1 MSEFIGSLLTFTT
14 TQECSANWYRSVV
27 FFLKENRKM
36 ASEVIVE
43 TTIKGDG
50 EGQLF
55 LSVVADE
62 VIDQFALTVAD
73 YDLSTPEG
81 YENHKSAI
89 KWCTTMRGKVG
100 DLKKV
105 LNEEALAHQR
115 KVNKEESRL
124 IARLTEIE
132 TPLRKKKA
140 DFDNAAELKKKE
152 MEAQRE
158 AMIKD
163 RQDYFLS
170 ETGQRLAYEHAETWT
185 QQQYES
191 ALQDGR
197 EAKKRAQEE
206 KDRLAKEEEDRKA
219 KLRIAEEQVEKE
231 RKELKR
237 QQDELQAARDAL
249 AKQQR
254 EQEEREQA
262 ARDALAK
269 QQRDQEEREQAA
281 RDALAKQQRD
291 QEEREQAARD
301 ALDKQKRDQAKPN
314 PFHDAHM
321 TFLPRRLTKTLLP
334 QRQVAAPEN
343 EPEEREQ
350 ASKDAPENK
359 PVETPL
365 GQLDDQPRLFPA
377 SRPIGTVYDPTLV
390 NHELTSEQAAARD
403 KAEEGFR
410 ELLLEYEA
418 ERADRNEKLVL
429 LRPYASKIQHCLRIL
444 GEQVRILEDLL
455 VDENQVLEEYLD
467 GAGEI
472 KIAVD
477 DLQEDMNDLL
487 DELASCPDAK

>member
-1 MSEFIGSLLTFTT
+1 MG
-14 TQECSANWYRSVV
+14 
-27 FFLKENRKM
+27 
-36 ASEVIVE
+36 SEVIVE
-43 TTIKGDG
+43 TTIEGDG
-50 EGQLF
+50 DSEGQLF
-55 LSVVADE
+55 RSVVADE

-81 YENHKSAI
+81 YEGITSAI
-89 KWCTTMRGKVG
+89 KWLTTMRGKVR
-100 DLKKV
+100 DKKKV
-105 LNEEALAHQR
+105 LNEKALAHQR
-115 KVNKEESRL
+115 MVNKEESRL
-124 IARLTEIE
+124 IDRLTEVE

-163 RQDYFLS
+163 RQDYFFA
-170 ETGQRLAYEHAETWT
+170 ETGQRLQYEHAETWT

-219 KLRIAEEQVEKE
+219 KLAKEEADRKEKLRIAEEEVEKK

-237 QQDELQAARDAL
+237 QQDELQAGRDAL

-262 ARDALAK
+262 AKDALAK
-269 QQRDQEEREQAA
+269 QQQEP
-281 RDALAKQQRD
+281 
-291 QEEREQAARD
+291 
-301 ALDKQKRDQAKPN
+301 AKPK

-321 TFLPRRLTKTLLP
+321 SFLPRRLTKTLLP

-390 NHELTSEQAAARD
+390 NHELTSEQAED
-403 KAEEGFR
+403 
-410 ELLLEYEA
+410 EA

-429 LRPYASKIQHCLRIL
+429 LRPNASKIQLCLRIL

-455 VDENQVLEEYLD
+455 DDENEVLEEYLD

-472 KIAVD
+472 KIAVG

>member
-1 MSEFIGSLLTFTT
+1 
-14 TQECSANWYRSVV
+14 V

-36 ASEVIVE
+36 GSEVIVE
-43 TTIKGDG
+43 TTIEGDG

-55 LSVVADE
+55 RSVVADE
-62 VIDQFALTVAD
+62 VIDEFALTVAD
-73 YDLSTPEG
+73 YDLNTPEG
-81 YENHKSAI
+81 YEGNKSAI
-89 KWCTTMRGKVG
+89 KWLTTMRGKVG
-100 DLKKV
+100 ELKKV
-105 LNEEALAHQR
+105 LNEKALAHQR

-124 IARLTEIE
+124 IDRLTAIE

-163 RQDYFLS
+163 RKEYFFS

-197 EAKKRAQEE
+197 ESKKRAQEE
-206 KDRLAKEEEDRKA
+206 KDRLAKEEADRKE
-219 KLRIAEEQVEKE
+219 KLRLAEEQIETE

-262 ARDALAK
+262 AKDALAK
-269 QQRDQEEREQAA
+269 QQREQEEREQAA
-281 RDALAKQQRD
+281 KDALAKQQRE
-291 QEEREQAARD
+291 QEEREQAAKD
-301 ALDKQKRDQAKPN
+301 ALAKQ
-314 PFHDAHM
+314 
-321 TFLPRRLTKTLLP
+321 
-334 QRQVAAPEN
+334 QREQ
-343 EPEEREQ
+343 EEREQ
-350 ASKDAPENK
+350 VSKDAPENE

-410 ELLLEYEA
+410 ELLLEDEA
-418 ERADRNEKLVL
+418 ERADRNEKLVM
-429 LRPYASKIQHCLRIL
+429 LRPNASKIQLCLRIL

-455 VDENQVLEEYLD
+455 DDENEVLEEYLD

-477 DLQEDMNDLL
+477 DLQENMNDLL

>member
-1 MSEFIGSLLTFTT
+1 
-14 TQECSANWYRSVV
+14 VV

-36 ASEVIVE
+36 GSEVIVE
-43 TTIKGDG
+43 TTIEGDG

-55 LSVVADE
+55 RSVVADE
-62 VIDQFALTVAD
+62 VIDEFALTVAD
-73 YDLSTPEG
+73 YDLNTPEG
-81 YENHKSAI
+81 YEGNKSAI
-89 KWCTTMRGKVG
+89 KWLTTMRGKVG
-100 DLKKV
+100 ELKKV
-105 LNEEALAHQR
+105 LNEKALAHQR

-124 IARLTEIE
+124 IDRLTAIE

-163 RQDYFLS
+163 RKEYFFS

-197 EAKKRAQEE
+197 ESKKRAQEE
-206 KDRLAKEEEDRKA
+206 KDRLAKEEADRKE
-219 KLRIAEEQVEKE
+219 KLRLAEEQIETE

-262 ARDALAK
+262 AKDALAK
-269 QQRDQEEREQAA
+269 QQREQEEREQ
-281 RDALAKQQRD
+281 
-291 QEEREQAARD
+291 
-301 ALDKQKRDQAKPN
+301 
-314 PFHDAHM
+314 
-321 TFLPRRLTKTLLP
+321 
-334 QRQVAAPEN
+334 V
-343 EPEEREQ
+343 
-350 ASKDAPENK
+350 SKDAPENE

-410 ELLLEYEA
+410 ELLLEDEA
-418 ERADRNEKLVL
+418 ERADRNEKLVM
-429 LRPYASKIQHCLRIL
+429 LRPNASKIQLCLRIL

-455 VDENQVLEEYLD
+455 DDENEVLEEYLD

-477 DLQEDMNDLL
+477 DLQENMNDLL

>member
-14 TQECSANWYRSVV
+14 THECSTNWYRSVV
-27 FFLKENRKM
+27 FFLKGNRKM
-36 ASEVIVE
+36 GSEVIVE
-43 TTIKGDG
+43 TIKSDG

-163 RQDYFLS
+163 RQDYFFS

-197 EAKKRAQEE
+197 ESKKRAQEE
-206 KDRLAKEEEDRKA
+206 KDRLAKEEADRKE

-237 QQDELQAARDAL
+237 QQDELQAGRDAL

-262 ARDALAK
+262 AKDALAK
-269 QQRDQEEREQAA
+269 QQREQEEREQAA
-281 RDALAKQQRD
+281 AAKDALAKQQK
-291 QEEREQAARD
+291 QAMP
-301 ALDKQKRDQAKPN
+301 K

-321 TFLPRRLTKTLLP
+321 SFLPRKLTNTLLP

-410 ELLLEYEA
+410 ELLLEDEA

-455 VDENQVLEEYLD
+455 DDENQVLEEYLD

>member
-1 MSEFIGSLLTFTT
+1 M
-14 TQECSANWYRSVV
+14 
-27 FFLKENRKM
+27 K
-36 ASEVIVE
+36 SEVIVE
-43 TTIKGDG
+43 TTIEGDG

-55 LSVVADE
+55 RSVVADE
-62 VIDQFALTVAD
+62 VIDEFALTVAD
-73 YDLSTPEG
+73 YDLNTPEG
-81 YENHKSAI
+81 YEGNKSAI
-89 KWCTTMRGKVG
+89 KWLTTMRGKVG
-100 DLKKV
+100 ELKKV
-105 LNEEALAHQR
+105 LNEKALAHQR
-115 KVNKEESRL
+115 MVNKEESRL
-124 IARLTEIE
+124 IDRLTEVE

-163 RQDYFLS
+163 RQDYFFS

-206 KDRLAKEEEDRKA
+206 KDRLAKEEEDRKVKLA
-219 KLRIAEEQVEKE
+219 KEEADRKEKIRIAEEQIETE
-231 RKELKR
+231 RKALKR
-237 QQDELQAARDAL
+237 QQDELKAGRDAL
-249 AKQQR
+249 ARQQR

-262 ARDALAK
+262 A
-269 QQRDQEEREQAA
+269 
-281 RDALAKQQRD
+281 
-291 QEEREQAARD
+291 
-301 ALDKQKRDQAKPN
+301 
-314 PFHDAHM
+314 
-321 TFLPRRLTKTLLP
+321 
-334 QRQVAAPEN
+334 
-343 EPEEREQ
+343 
-350 ASKDAPENK
+350 KDAPENK

-403 KAEEGFR
+403 NAEEGFR
-410 ELLLEYEA
+410 ELLLEDEA

-429 LRPYASKIQHCLRIL
+429 LRPNASKIQLCLRIL

-455 VDENQVLEEYLD
+455 DDENEVLEEYLD

-472 KIAVD
+472 KIAVG
-477 DLQEDMNDLL
+477 DLQENMNDLL

>member
-1 MSEFIGSLLTFTT
+1 MG
-14 TQECSANWYRSVV
+14 
-27 FFLKENRKM
+27 
-36 ASEVIVE
+36 SEVIVE
-43 TTIKGDG
+43 TTSEGDG

-55 LSVVADE
+55 RSVVADE

-81 YENHKSAI
+81 YEGITSAI
-89 KWCTTMRGKVG
+89 KWLTTMRGKVR
-100 DLKKV
+100 DKKKV
-105 LNEEALAHQR
+105 LNEKALAHQR
-115 KVNKEESRL
+115 MVNKEESRL
-124 IARLTEIE
+124 IDRLTEVE

-163 RQDYFLS
+163 RQDYFFS
-170 ETGQRLAYEHAETWT
+170 ETGQRLQYEHAETWT

-197 EAKKRAQEE
+197 ESKKRAQEE
-206 KDRLAKEEEDRKA
+206 KDRLAKEEADRKE

-237 QQDELQAARDAL
+237 QQDELQAGRDAL

-262 ARDALAK
+262 TRDALAK
-269 QQRDQEEREQAA
+269 QQREQEEREQAT
-281 RDALAKQQRD
+281 RDALAKQQ
-291 QEEREQAARD
+291 EP
-301 ALDKQKRDQAKPN
+301 AKPK
-314 PFHDAHM
+314 PFHDANM
-321 TFLPRRLTKTLLP
+321 SFLPRRLTKTLLP

-359 PVETPL
+359 PVETPS

-377 SRPIGTVYDPTLV
+377 SRPIGTVYDPTL
-390 NHELTSEQAAARD
+390 ARD

-410 ELLLEYEA
+410 ELLLEDE
-418 ERADRNEKLVL
+418 NEKLVL
-429 LRPYASKIQHCLRIL
+429 LRPNASKIQLCLRIL
-444 GEQVRILEDLL
+444 GEQVRILEELL
-455 VDENQVLEEYLD
+455 DDENEVLEK
-467 GAGEI
+467 I
-472 KIAVD
+472 KIAVE

>member
-1 MSEFIGSLLTFTT
+1 
-14 TQECSANWYRSVV
+14 VV

-36 ASEVIVE
+36 KSEVIVE
-43 TTIKGDG
+43 TTIEGDG

-55 LSVVADE
+55 RSVVADE
-62 VIDQFALTVAD
+62 VIDEFALTVAD
-73 YDLSTPEG
+73 YDLNTPEG
-81 YENHKSAI
+81 YEGNKSAI
-89 KWCTTMRGKVG
+89 KWLTTMRGKVG
-100 DLKKV
+100 ELKKV
-105 LNEEALAHQR
+105 LNEKALAHQR
-115 KVNKEESRL
+115 MVNKEESRL
-124 IARLTEIE
+124 IDRLTEVE

-163 RQDYFLS
+163 RQDYFFS

-206 KDRLAKEEEDRKA
+206 KDRLAKEEEDRKVKLA
-219 KLRIAEEQVEKE
+219 KEEADRKEKIRIAEEQIETE
-231 RKELKR
+231 RKALKR
-237 QQDELQAARDAL
+237 QQDELKAGRDAL
-249 AKQQR
+249 ARQQR

-262 ARDALAK
+262 A
-269 QQRDQEEREQAA
+269 
-281 RDALAKQQRD
+281 
-291 QEEREQAARD
+291 
-301 ALDKQKRDQAKPN
+301 
-314 PFHDAHM
+314 
-321 TFLPRRLTKTLLP
+321 
-334 QRQVAAPEN
+334 
-343 EPEEREQ
+343 
-350 ASKDAPENK
+350 KDAPENK

-403 KAEEGFR
+403 NAEEGFR
-410 ELLLEYEA
+410 ELLLEDEA

-429 LRPYASKIQHCLRIL
+429 LRPNASKIQLCLRIL

-455 VDENQVLEEYLD
+455 DDENEVLEEYLD

-472 KIAVD
+472 KIAVG
-477 DLQEDMNDLL
+477 DLQENMNDLL

>member
-14 TQECSANWYRSVV
+14 TQECSVNWLRSVV

-62 VIDQFALTVAD
+62 VIDQFASTVAD

-163 RQDYFLS
+163 RQDYFFS

-197 EAKKRAQEE
+197 ESKKRAQEE
-206 KDRLAKEEEDRKA
+206 KDRLAKEEADRKE

-269 QQRDQEEREQAA
+269 QQREQEEREQAA
-281 RDALAKQQRD
+281 KDALAKQQ
-291 QEEREQAARD
+291 E
-301 ALDKQKRDQAKPN
+301 QAKPK

-321 TFLPRRLTKTLLP
+321 SFLPRKLTKTLLP

-343 EPEEREQ
+343 T
-350 ASKDAPENK
+350 

-410 ELLLEYEA
+410 ELLLEDEA

-455 VDENQVLEEYLD
+455 DDENKVLEEYLD

>member
-1 MSEFIGSLLTFTT
+1 
-14 TQECSANWYRSVV
+14 
-27 FFLKENRKM
+27 
-36 ASEVIVE
+36 
-43 TTIKGDG
+43 
-50 EGQLF
+50 
-55 LSVVADE
+55 
-62 VIDQFALTVAD
+62 
-73 YDLSTPEG
+73 
-81 YENHKSAI
+81 
-89 KWCTTMRGKVG
+89 
-100 DLKKV
+100 V

>member
-14 TQECSANWYRSVV
+14 TQECSVNWYRSVV

-163 RQDYFLS
+163 RQDYFFS

-197 EAKKRAQEE
+197 ESKKRAQEE
-206 KDRLAKEEEDRKA
+206 KDRLAKEEADRKE

-269 QQRDQEEREQAA
+269 QQREQ
-281 RDALAKQQRD
+281 
-291 QEEREQAARD
+291 
-301 ALDKQKRDQAKPN
+301 
-314 PFHDAHM
+314 
-321 TFLPRRLTKTLLP
+321 
-334 QRQVAAPEN
+334 
-343 EPEEREQ
+343 EEREQ

-365 GQLDDQPRLFPA
+365 GQLDDQPRLFPG

-410 ELLLEYEA
+410 ELLLEDEA

-444 GEQVRILEDLL
+444 GEQVRILEELL
-455 VDENQVLEEYLD
+455 DDENQVLEEYLD

-477 DLQEDMNDLL
+477 DLLEDMNDLL

>member
-1 MSEFIGSLLTFTT
+1 
-14 TQECSANWYRSVV
+14 
-27 FFLKENRKM
+27 M

-163 RQDYFLS
+163 RQDYFFS

-197 EAKKRAQEE
+197 ESKKRAQEE
-206 KDRLAKEEEDRKA
+206 KDRLAKEEADRKE
-219 KLRIAEEQVEKE
+219 KLRLAEEQIETE

-237 QQDELQAARDAL
+237 QQDELQAAKDVLAKQQREQEEREQAAKDALAKQQREQEEREQAAKDAL

-269 QQRDQEEREQAA
+269 QQREQEEREQAA
-281 RDALAKQQRD
+281 RDTLAKQQK
-291 QEEREQAARD
+291 QAMP
-301 ALDKQKRDQAKPN
+301 K

-321 TFLPRRLTKTLLP
+321 NFLPRRLTKTLLP
-334 QRQVAAPEN
+334 QRQVA
-343 EPEEREQ
+343 
-350 ASKDAPENK
+350 APENK

-410 ELLLEYEA
+410 ELLLEDEA

-455 VDENQVLEEYLD
+455 DDENEVLEEYLD

-477 DLQEDMNDLL
+477 DLQENMNDLL

>member
-1 MSEFIGSLLTFTT
+1 MDFRMSEFIGSLLTFTT
-14 TQECSANWYRSVV
+14 THECSANWYRSVV

-36 ASEVIVE
+36 GSEVIVE
-43 TTIKGDG
+43 TTIEGDG

-55 LSVVADE
+55 RSVVADE
-62 VIDQFALTVAD
+62 VIDEFALTVAD
-73 YDLSTPEG
+73 YDLNTPEG
-81 YENHKSAI
+81 YEGNKSAI
-89 KWCTTMRGKVG
+89 KWLTTMRGKVG
-100 DLKKV
+100 ELKKV
-105 LNEEALAHQR
+105 LNEKALAHQR

-124 IARLTEIE
+124 IDRLTAIE

-163 RQDYFLS
+163 RQEYFFS

-197 EAKKRAQEE
+197 ESKKRAQEE
-206 KDRLAKEEEDRKA
+206 KDRLAKEEADRKE
-219 KLRIAEEQVEKE
+219 KLRLAEEQIETE

-269 QQRDQEEREQAA
+269 QQREQEEREQAA
-281 RDALAKQQRD
+281 RDALAKQQRE

-301 ALDKQKRDQAKPN
+301 ALAKQQEQAKPK

-321 TFLPRRLTKTLLP
+321 SFFPRKLTKTLLP
-334 QRQVAAPEN
+334 QRQVAAHEN
-343 EPEEREQ
+343 EL
-350 ASKDAPENK
+350 
-359 PVETPL
+359 VEIRL
-365 GQLDDQPRLFPA
+365 GQLDDQAA
-377 SRPIGTVYDPTLV
+377 SR
-390 NHELTSEQAAARD
+390 D
-403 KAEEGFR
+403 KVKETIS
-410 ELLLEYEA
+410 ELLLEDEA

-429 LRPYASKIQHCLRIL
+429 LRPYASKIQHCLKIL

-455 VDENQVLEEYLD
+455 DDEHEVLEEYLD

-477 DLQEDMNDLL
+477 DLQENMNDLL

>member
-1 MSEFIGSLLTFTT
+1 MG
-14 TQECSANWYRSVV
+14 
-27 FFLKENRKM
+27 
-36 ASEVIVE
+36 SEVIVE
-43 TTIKGDG
+43 TIKSDG

-163 RQDYFLS
+163 RQDYFFS

-197 EAKKRAQEE
+197 ESKKRAQEE
-206 KDRLAKEEEDRKA
+206 KDRLAKEEADRKE

-237 QQDELQAARDAL
+237 QQDELQAGRDAL

-262 ARDALAK
+262 AKDALAK
-269 QQRDQEEREQAA
+269 QQREQEEREQAA
-281 RDALAKQQRD
+281 AAKDALAKQQK
-291 QEEREQAARD
+291 QAMP
-301 ALDKQKRDQAKPN
+301 K

-321 TFLPRRLTKTLLP
+321 SFLPRKLTNTLLP

-410 ELLLEYEA
+410 ELLLEDEA

-455 VDENQVLEEYLD
+455 DDENQVLEEYLD

>member
-14 TQECSANWYRSVV
+14 THECSANWYRSVV

-36 ASEVIVE
+36 GSEVIVE
-43 TTIKGDG
+43 TTIEGDG

-55 LSVVADE
+55 RSVVADE
-62 VIDQFALTVAD
+62 VIDEFALTVAD
-73 YDLSTPEG
+73 YDLNTPEG
-81 YENHKSAI
+81 YEGNKSAI
-89 KWCTTMRGKVG
+89 KWLTTMRGKVG
-100 DLKKV
+100 ELKKV
-105 LNEEALAHQR
+105 LNEKALAHQR

-124 IARLTEIE
+124 IDRLTAIE

-163 RQDYFLS
+163 RQEYFFS

-197 EAKKRAQEE
+197 ESKKRAQEE
-206 KDRLAKEEEDRKA
+206 KDRLAKEEADRKE
-219 KLRIAEEQVEKE
+219 KLRLAEEQIETE

-269 QQRDQEEREQAA
+269 QQREQEEREQAA
-281 RDALAKQQRD
+281 RDALAKQQRE

-301 ALDKQKRDQAKPN
+301 ALAKQQEQAKPK

-321 TFLPRRLTKTLLP
+321 SFFPRKLTKTLLP
-334 QRQVAAPEN
+334 QRQVAAHEN
-343 EPEEREQ
+343 EL
-350 ASKDAPENK
+350 
-359 PVETPL
+359 VEIRL
-365 GQLDDQPRLFPA
+365 GQLDDQAA
-377 SRPIGTVYDPTLV
+377 SR
-390 NHELTSEQAAARD
+390 D
-403 KAEEGFR
+403 KVKETIS
-410 ELLLEYEA
+410 ELLLEDEA

-429 LRPYASKIQHCLRIL
+429 LRPYASKIQHCLKIL

-455 VDENQVLEEYLD
+455 DDEHEVLEEYLD

-477 DLQEDMNDLL
+477 DLQENMNDLL

>member
-1 MSEFIGSLLTFTT
+1 MG
-14 TQECSANWYRSVV
+14 
-27 FFLKENRKM
+27 
-36 ASEVIVE
+36 SEVIVE
-43 TTIKGDG
+43 TTIEGDG

-55 LSVVADE
+55 RSVVADE
-62 VIDQFALTVAD
+62 VIDEFALTVAD
-73 YDLSTPEG
+73 YDLNTPEG
-81 YENHKSAI
+81 YEGNKSAI
-89 KWCTTMRGKVG
+89 KWLTTMRGKVG
-100 DLKKV
+100 ELKKV
-105 LNEEALAHQR
+105 LNEKALAHQR

-124 IARLTEIE
+124 IDRLTAIE

-163 RQDYFLS
+163 RQEYFFS

-197 EAKKRAQEE
+197 ESKKRAQEE
-206 KDRLAKEEEDRKA
+206 KDRLAKEEADRKE
-219 KLRIAEEQVEKE
+219 KLRLAEEQIETE

-262 ARDALAK
+262 AKDALAK
-269 QQRDQEEREQAA
+269 QQREQEEREQAA
-281 RDALAKQQRD
+281 RDALAKQQ
-291 QEEREQAARD
+291 E
-301 ALDKQKRDQAKPN
+301 QAKPK

-321 TFLPRRLTKTLLP
+321 SFFPRKLTKTLLP
-334 QRQVAAPEN
+334 QRQVAAHEN
-343 EPEEREQ
+343 EL
-350 ASKDAPENK
+350 
-359 PVETPL
+359 VEIRL
-365 GQLDDQPRLFPA
+365 GQLDDQAA
-377 SRPIGTVYDPTLV
+377 SR
-390 NHELTSEQAAARD
+390 D
-403 KAEEGFR
+403 KVKETIS
-410 ELLLEYEA
+410 ELLLEDEA

-429 LRPYASKIQHCLRIL
+429 LRPYASKIQHCLKIL

-455 VDENQVLEEYLD
+455 DDEHEVLEEYLD

-477 DLQEDMNDLL
+477 DLQENMNDLL

>member
-1 MSEFIGSLLTFTT
+1 MG
-14 TQECSANWYRSVV
+14 
-27 FFLKENRKM
+27 
-36 ASEVIVE
+36 SEVIVE
-43 TTIKGDG
+43 TTIEGDG

-55 LSVVADE
+55 RSVVADE
-62 VIDQFALTVAD
+62 VIDEFALTVAD
-73 YDLSTPEG
+73 YDLNTPEG
-81 YENHKSAI
+81 YEGNKSAI
-89 KWCTTMRGKVG
+89 KWLTTMRGKVG
-100 DLKKV
+100 ELKKV
-105 LNEEALAHQR
+105 LNEKALAHQR

-124 IARLTEIE
+124 IDRLTAIE

-163 RQDYFLS
+163 RKEYFFS

-197 EAKKRAQEE
+197 ESKKRAQEE
-206 KDRLAKEEEDRKA
+206 KDRLAKEEADRKE
-219 KLRIAEEQVEKE
+219 KLRLAEEQIETE

-262 ARDALAK
+262 AKDALAK
-269 QQRDQEEREQAA
+269 QQREQEEREQ
-281 RDALAKQQRD
+281 
-291 QEEREQAARD
+291 
-301 ALDKQKRDQAKPN
+301 
-314 PFHDAHM
+314 
-321 TFLPRRLTKTLLP
+321 
-334 QRQVAAPEN
+334 V
-343 EPEEREQ
+343 
-350 ASKDAPENK
+350 SKDAPENE

-410 ELLLEYEA
+410 ELLLEDEA
-418 ERADRNEKLVL
+418 ERADRNEKLVM
-429 LRPYASKIQHCLRIL
+429 LRPNASKIQLCLRIL

-455 VDENQVLEEYLD
+455 DDENEVLEEYLD

-477 DLQEDMNDLL
+477 DLQENMNDLL

>member
-1 MSEFIGSLLTFTT
+1 MG
-14 TQECSANWYRSVV
+14 
-27 FFLKENRKM
+27 
-36 ASEVIVE
+36 SEVIVE
-43 TTIKGDG
+43 TTIEGDG

-55 LSVVADE
+55 RSVVADE

-81 YENHKSAI
+81 YEGNKSAI
-89 KWCTTMRGKVG
+89 KWLTTMRGKVG
-100 DLKKV
+100 ELKKV
-105 LNEEALAHQR
+105 LNEKALAHQR

-124 IARLTEIE
+124 IDRLTAIE

-163 RQDYFLS
+163 RQEYFFS
-170 ETGQRLAYEHAETWT
+170 ETGQRLAYTDAETWT

-191 ALQDGR
+191 ALHDGR
-197 EAKKRAQEE
+197 IAKRRAKEEA
-206 KDRLAKEEEDRKA
+206 DRLAKEEADRKETLRLA
-219 KLRIAEEQVEKE
+219 QEKLDADQ
-231 RKELKR
+231 KELKR

-254 EQEEREQA
+254 EQEEREQTA
-262 ARDALAK
+262 KDALAK
-269 QQRDQEEREQAA
+269 QQREQEEREPAA
-281 RDALAKQQRD
+281 RDVLAKQQ
-291 QEEREQAARD
+291 E
-301 ALDKQKRDQAKPN
+301 QAKPK

-321 TFLPRRLTKTLLP
+321 SFFPRKLTKTLLP
-334 QRQVAAPEN
+334 QCQVAAPEN
-343 EPEEREQ
+343 E
-350 ASKDAPENK
+350 

-390 NHELTSEQAAARD
+390 NHELTSEQADARD

-410 ELLLEYEA
+410 ELLLEDEA

-444 GEQVRILEDLL
+444 GEQARILEDLL
-455 VDENQVLEEYLD
+455 DDENEVLEEYLD

>member
-1 MSEFIGSLLTFTT
+1 
-14 TQECSANWYRSVV
+14 VV

-36 ASEVIVE
+36 GSEVIVE
-43 TTIKGDG
+43 TTIEGDG
-50 EGQLF
+50 ESQLF
-55 LSVVADE
+55 RSVVADE

-81 YENHKSAI
+81 YEGITSAI
-89 KWCTTMRGKVG
+89 KWLTTMRGKVR
-100 DLKKV
+100 DKKKV
-105 LNEEALAHQR
+105 LNEKALAHQR
-115 KVNKEESRL
+115 MVNKEESRL
-124 IARLTEIE
+124 IDRLTEVE

-152 MEAQRE
+152 MEVQRE

-163 RQDYFLS
+163 RQDYFFS

-197 EAKKRAQEE
+197 ESKKRAQEE
-206 KDRLAKEEEDRKA
+206 KDRLAKEEADRKE

-237 QQDELQAARDAL
+237 QQDELQAGRDALAKQQREQEEREQAARDAL

-269 QQRDQEEREQAA
+269 QQKQAMP
-281 RDALAKQQRD
+281 
-291 QEEREQAARD
+291 
-301 ALDKQKRDQAKPN
+301 KPL
-314 PFHDAHM
+314 HDAHM
-321 TFLPRRLTKTLLP
+321 RFFPRKLTNTLLP

-410 ELLLEYEA
+410 ELLLEDEA

-444 GEQVRILEDLL
+444 GEQVRILEELL
-455 VDENQVLEEYLD
+455 DDENQVLEEYLD

>member
-1 MSEFIGSLLTFTT
+1 
-14 TQECSANWYRSVV
+14 VV

-36 ASEVIVE
+36 GSEVIVE
-43 TTIKGDG
+43 TTIEGDG

-55 LSVVADE
+55 RSVVADE
-62 VIDQFALTVAD
+62 VIDEFALTVAD
-73 YDLSTPEG
+73 YDLNTPEG
-81 YENHKSAI
+81 YEGNKSAI
-89 KWCTTMRGKVG
+89 KWLTTMRGKVG
-100 DLKKV
+100 ELKKV
-105 LNEEALAHQR
+105 LNEKALAHQR

-124 IARLTEIE
+124 IDRLTAIE

-163 RQDYFLS
+163 RQEYFFS

-197 EAKKRAQEE
+197 ESKKRAQEE
-206 KDRLAKEEEDRKA
+206 KDRLAKEEADRKE
-219 KLRIAEEQVEKE
+219 KLRLAEEQIETE

-262 ARDALAK
+262 AKDALAK
-269 QQRDQEEREQAA
+269 QQREQEEREQAA
-281 RDALAKQQRD
+281 RDALAKQQ
-291 QEEREQAARD
+291 E
-301 ALDKQKRDQAKPN
+301 QAKPK

-321 TFLPRRLTKTLLP
+321 SFFPRKLTKTLLP
-334 QRQVAAPEN
+334 QRQVAAHEN
-343 EPEEREQ
+343 EL
-350 ASKDAPENK
+350 
-359 PVETPL
+359 VEIRL
-365 GQLDDQPRLFPA
+365 GQLDDQAA
-377 SRPIGTVYDPTLV
+377 SR
-390 NHELTSEQAAARD
+390 D
-403 KAEEGFR
+403 KVKETIS
-410 ELLLEYEA
+410 ELLLEDEA

-429 LRPYASKIQHCLRIL
+429 LRPYASKIQHCLKIL

-455 VDENQVLEEYLD
+455 DDEHEVLEEYLD

-477 DLQEDMNDLL
+477 DLQENMNDLL

>member
-1 MSEFIGSLLTFTT
+1 MG
-14 TQECSANWYRSVV
+14 
-27 FFLKENRKM
+27 
-36 ASEVIVE
+36 SEVIVE
-43 TTIKGDG
+43 TTIEGDG
-50 EGQLF
+50 ESQLF
-55 LSVVADE
+55 RSVVADE

-163 RQDYFLS
+163 RQDYFFS

-219 KLRIAEEQVEKE
+219 KLAKEEADRKEKLRIAEEEVEKG

-237 QQDELQAARDAL
+237 QQDELQAGRDAL

-254 EQEEREQA
+254 EQEEREQSTK
-262 ARDALAK
+262 DALAK
-269 QQRDQEEREQAA
+269 QQQEP
-281 RDALAKQQRD
+281 
-291 QEEREQAARD
+291 
-301 ALDKQKRDQAKPN
+301 AKPK
-314 PFHDAHM
+314 PFHDAPM
-321 TFLPRRLTKTLLP
+321 SFLPRRLTKTLLP

-350 ASKDAPENK
+350 ASKDAPENT

-410 ELLLEYEA
+410 ELLLEDEA

-455 VDENQVLEEYLD
+455 DDENQVLEEYLD

>member
-1 MSEFIGSLLTFTT
+1 
-14 TQECSANWYRSVV
+14 
-27 FFLKENRKM
+27 M

-163 RQDYFLS
+163 RQDYFFS

-197 EAKKRAQEE
+197 ESKKRAQEE
-206 KDRLAKEEEDRKA
+206 KDRLAKEEADRKE

-269 QQRDQEEREQAA
+269 QQREQ
-281 RDALAKQQRD
+281 
-291 QEEREQAARD
+291 
-301 ALDKQKRDQAKPN
+301 
-314 PFHDAHM
+314 
-321 TFLPRRLTKTLLP
+321 
-334 QRQVAAPEN
+334 
-343 EPEEREQ
+343 EEREQ

-365 GQLDDQPRLFPA
+365 GQLDDQPRLFPG

-410 ELLLEYEA
+410 ELLLEDEA

-444 GEQVRILEDLL
+444 GEQVRILEELL
-455 VDENQVLEEYLD
+455 DDENQVLEEYLD

>member
-1 MSEFIGSLLTFTT
+1 MG
-14 TQECSANWYRSVV
+14 
-27 FFLKENRKM
+27 
-36 ASEVIVE
+36 SEVIVE
-43 TTIKGDG
+43 TIKSDG

-163 RQDYFLS
+163 RQDYFFS

-197 EAKKRAQEE
+197 ESKKRAQEE
-206 KDRLAKEEEDRKA
+206 KDRLAKEEADRKE

-237 QQDELQAARDAL
+237 QQDELQAG
-249 AKQQR
+249 
-254 EQEEREQA
+254 
-262 ARDALAK
+262 
-269 QQRDQEEREQAA
+269 

-301 ALDKQKRDQAKPN
+301 ALDKQQRDQAKPN

-321 TFLPRRLTKTLLP
+321 AFLPRRLTKTLLP

-350 ASKDAPENK
+350 ASKDAPENE

-390 NHELTSEQAAARD
+390 NHELTSEQADARD
-403 KAEEGFR
+403 KAEKGFR
-410 ELLLEYEA
+410 ELLLEDEA

-455 VDENQVLEEYLD
+455 DDENQVLEEYLD